1 MYRILGFN
9 GGVYRFD
16 EVKELVDDMG
26 GLIIT
31 RDEFSITRGA
41 YFISQ
46 EIHVIM
52 LVPEESLVD
61 VESLVQD
68 VKGDIEVLD
77 VEEKYENAIISLI
90 PVYNILSKAGKWV
103 DIETIENMVSCP
115 CLNGVCEQLESE
127 TCSIDLLETLDNMCR
142 MELAEERENS
152 NRKEYRIRKD

>member
-1 MYRILGFN
+1 MYIILGFN

-16 EVKELVDDMG
+16 EVKELVDDVG
-26 GLIIT
+26 GLIIN

-52 LVPEESLVD
+52 LIPEESLVD
-61 VESLVQD
+61 VESIVQD
-68 VKGDIEVLD
+68 VKGDIAVLD

-103 DIETIENMVSCP
+103 DMETIENMISCP
-115 CLNGVCEQLESE
+115 CLNGVCKQIESGS
-127 TCSIDLLETLDNMCR
+127 CSMDLSETLDNMCR

-152 NRKEYRIRKD
+152 NRREYRIRRE